1 MESKREFLGKTIS
14 EKCIKRSQKHVEF
27 FKKKVA
33 QKDEKRYYFQAVE
46 NEERNFVYGITEL
59 VLSEKKSRFNS
70 KRAVFITYSGLDTTS
85 ARNCQITAESFAQQ
99 GYKVYV
105 FDAAK
110 DKNSSAGKLIIYY
123 EKLKRKNKI
132 VLENLPTLGKF
143 FVKSEFRSG
152 MKIEKSYLNS
162 EIAKV
167 MSDIFINV
175 PAEIPV
181 IACDAMLAT
190 ACREAGVAKVYNL
203 IDDTEIF
210 GENLSEK
217 AINIVQVLSSYLKY
231 RIIDKGLKIPEES
244 IIDTGYLIDSS
255 SFENIEIDCNSRFE
269 RIKMKERKRVFVD
282 FENIENSQIEKVCD
296 SLLKNVNFGELK
308 LYMNFGSKNGIK
320 RKVLKK
326 YSEHTLNIELNNKFL
341 SYSEI
346 EDNNSD
352 DKRILCFG
360 ENDKFLNS
368 FIVNEI
374 MRISD
379 FAICGFG
386 SLVSAPIPKIVFADN
401 KSSIRLENKEINI
414 CATNFE
420 ELKDI
425 VNLITTEE
433 NILKTMIKNVIK
445 YKKTGIYNGMI
456 NLKEKIFE

>member
-1 MESKREFLGKTIS
+1 MEFKREFFGKTIS
-14 EKCIKRSQKHVEF
+14 EKCIKRSQKHVDF
-27 FKKKVA
+27 FKKKIA
-33 QKDEKRYYFQAVE
+33 QKDEKRYYFQTAE
-46 NEERNFVYGITEL
+46 NENGNFVYGITEL
-59 VLSEKKSRFNS
+59 VLSEKVSKINS
-70 KRAVFITYSGLDTTS
+70 KRAVFIIYSGLDTTS
-85 ARNCQITAESFAQQ
+85 ARNGQITAEAFAAQ

-105 FDAAK
+105 FDATR

-123 EKLKRKNKI
+123 EKLKRKNKV
-132 VLENLPTLGKF
+132 VLENLPTLGKI
-143 FVKSEFRSG
+143 FVKSEFRSA

-167 MSDIFINV
+167 MSDVFINV

-231 RIIDKGLKIPEES
+231 RIIEKGVKIPEES
-244 IIDTGYLIDSS
+244 IIDTGYLIDNS
-255 SFENIEIDCNSRFE
+255 SFENIESDCNKRFE
-269 RIKMKERKRVFVD
+269 RIKTKERKRVFVD
-282 FENIENSQIEKVCD
+282 FENIENSHIEKVCE
-296 SLLKNVNFGELK
+296 SLLKNVNFGESK
-308 LYMNFGSKNGIK
+308 LYINFGSKNGIR
-320 RKVLKK
+320 RKIMKK
-326 YSEHTLNIELNNKFL
+326 YSEHTLNIGLDNKVI

-346 EDNNSD
+346 EDKNPE

-360 ENDKFLNS
+360 ENNKFLNS

-374 MRISD
+374 MRNSD
-379 FAICGFG
+379 FAICGLG
-386 SLVSAPIPKIVFADN
+386 PLVSAPVPKIVLANN
-401 KSSIRLENKEINI
+401 KTSTRIENKEINI
-414 CATNFE
+414 CAVNFE

-445 YKKTGIYNGMI
+445 CKKTGMYNGII
-456 NLKEKIFE
+456 NLTGKIFE